1 MAASGSQHR
10 GSRVLFGRGA
20 RNCDSVDLRSS
31 LKPCRAVTAS
41 CSPPSQKNWA
51 QVRFQTVEEVKVIS
65 LQKLAASCGVWR
77 QPATLQLFSK
87 PSGHQARRVEGPG
100 KMKAPGLTEA
110 FKGGQRVHLGV
121 DVA

>member
-1 MAASGSQHR
+1 MPGSDSFMFASLAEELGT
-10 GSRVLFGRGA
+10 G
-20 RNCDSVDLRSS
+20 
-31 LKPCRAVTAS
+31 
-41 CSPPSQKNWA
+41 
-51 QVRFQTVEEVKVIS
+51 VRFQTLEEVKVIS